1 MKKEFDLIVKN
12 NPKNPGTIIE
22 NAVILMV
29 LGMVLF
35 FIPVAIKQGDYNAL
49 CGLLIFSTVPAFLLY
64 HNNAVC
70 VKISGEVIFLRKFLR
85 IYKYD
90 LDDFDFAYESGIDKI
105 VIVFKGNSFSYLK
118 YYQNIF
124 ELLDLLRNR
133 KNPFAKEAAA
143 EAIKEFIKQKTGKIT
158 YNLEAEF
165 SAEDDI
171 FSSKIGGMPY
181 WDFAKDYPTDVWGNK
196 MTLLCQLNF
205 EENEFSDE
213 LLPQTGIMQF
223 FIAEK
228 NDVFGINFEDY
239 TTQNNWRI
247 IYHETIDKS
256 VTPRQIEK
264 LGITRPPNPE
274 LYYQYFCSSPI
285 IKPCKLKFC
294 QTVSYM
300 HEDDP
305 KFNKVLSAVVKELS
319 GEDFEGTLDDLL
331 GKNSV
336 YSAQIRLL
344 IENTENHL
352 LGYPWF
358 IQNDPREDMPEQ
370 EAEYFD
376 TVLLHLDS
384 AAADGHI
391 MCWGDGGTCNFLI
404 NSQALKNRDFSKVLY
419 YWDCF

>member
-70 VKISGEVIFLRKFLR
+70 VKISGEVIFLRKFFR

-90 LDDFDFAYESGIDKI
+90 LDDFDFAYESGIEKI
-105 VIVFKGNSFSYLK
+105 VIVFKSNSFSYLK

-305 KFNKVLSAVVKELS
+305 NFNKVLSAAVKELS

-344 IENTENHL
+344 IKNTENHL

-376 TVLLHLDS
+376 TVLLYLDS
-384 AAADGHI
+384 TAADGQI

-404 NSQALKNRDFSKVLY
+404 NSQALKNRDFSKVIY